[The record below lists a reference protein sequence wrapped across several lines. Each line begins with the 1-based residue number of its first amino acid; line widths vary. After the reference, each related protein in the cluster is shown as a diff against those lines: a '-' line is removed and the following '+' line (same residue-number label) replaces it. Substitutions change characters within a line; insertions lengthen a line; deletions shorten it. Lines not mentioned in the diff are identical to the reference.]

1 MLDDLGL
8 VRENVIGQNEL
19 EFLDA
24 NLHEYVRYEDEQII
38 TQKRAM
44 IFERKIKSKN
54 GEIIMEIHK
63 SPMFDDSDNII
74 GIVGLLK
81 DITETRKN
89 QEDIRRFAYTDYLTG
104 LLNRRG
110 LNRYIKNQID
120 KKENPKLTV
129 MFVDLD
135 NFKKLN
141 DSFGHY
147 YGDKALKLIGS
158 KLSGFCKNANC
169 ARIGGDE
176 FVIVWENMSCTRE
189 IRDSA
194 DKILELLKNEFRRG
208 DRSIQISGSI
218 GILMCDLEKFNYEDL
233 LLKGDAAL
241 YKAKEKGKNQYVFYT
256 DALEKE
262 LNFNLQI
269 EADLKKAVVNN
280 EVEIKYQ
287 PQYTPEKK
295 LVGFEALFRWNNNKY
310 KEIPVIDL
318 IKTIEKYD
326 VMDAIGDYVLKK
338 SLIFAKEI
346 NKISKNKLVVSVN
359 ISALQIMGNMFVEKF
374 KNILTE
380 VGVNPE
386 FVGIEITE
394 TVLLENINENIKKID
409 ELKRLGVTIA
419 LDDFGTGYSSL
430 NYLVKLPISKVK
442 IDKSFV
448 WGMGI
453 GSEYIKLVSLITEIS
468 HSLGL
473 PVVAEGVEN
482 IEELELLEKMDIDLI
497 QGYLFSV
504 PLDREEAMR
513 IVIEG

>member
-1 MLDDLGL
+1 MGL
-8 VRENVIGQNEL
+8 VRENIIGQNEL
-19 EFLDA
+19 KFLND
-24 NLHEYVRYEDEQII
+24 NIHGFIKDEDNQII
-38 TQKRAM
+38 ESKKTM
-44 IFERKIKSKN
+44 IFEREIKN
-54 GEIIMEIHK
+54 DGRERILEVHK
-63 SPMFDDSDNII
+63 SPVFDESDNII

-81 DITETRKN
+81 DVTEIRKN

-110 LNRYIKNQID
+110 LNRYIENEID
-120 KKENPKLTV
+120 KNENSRLVV

-158 KLSGFCKNANC
+158 KLSGFCKKAQC

-176 FVIVWENMSCTRE
+176 FVIVWENISETQKIKE
-189 IRDSA
+189 SA
-194 DKILELLKNEFRRG
+194 DRILELLNNEFRRG

-218 GILMCDLEKFNYEDL
+218 GILICNQKNFNYEDL

-256 DALEKE
+256 DALEDE

-269 EADLKKAVVNN
+269 EADLRKAVTNN
-280 EVEIKYQ
+280 EVDIKYQ
-287 PQYTPEKK
+287 PQYTPEKE
-295 LVGFEALFRWNNNKY
+295 LVGFEALFRWKNNKY
-310 KEIPVIDL
+310 KDIPVIDL
-318 IKTIEKYD
+318 IKIIEKYD
-326 VMDAIGDYVLKK
+326 VMDSIGDYVIKK

-346 NKISKNKLVVSVN
+346 NKKSKRKLVVSVN

-374 KNILTE
+374 KSILTE

-453 GSEYIKLVSLITEIS
+453 GSEYIKLVNLITEIS

-482 IEELELLEKMDIDLI
+482 IEELELLEEMDVDLI

-504 PLDREEAMR
+504 PLDREEAMK